1 MATSPPGPKKHW
13 LRGNLPDFQRDRLNF
28 LTHCARTY
36 GDIVALRLGPR
47 RVFVLSHPDFIEEV
61 LVTQNQCFSKHFGL
75 RLNPLVLGKG
85 LLTSEGDF
93 WLRQR
98 RLIQPAFSR
107 ARLAGYAPA
116 MIEATQRMLSGW
128 AAGQSA
134 RSTPT

>member
-1 MATSPPGPKKHW
+1 MIVTSPPGPKTHW
-13 LRGNLPDFQRDRLNF
+13 LRGNLPDFQRDRLDF

-36 GDIVALRLGPR
+36 GDIVGLRLGPR
-47 RVFVLSHPDFIEEV
+47 RVFVLTHPDFIEQV
-61 LVTQNQCFSKHFGL
+61 LVTQNQCFRKHFGL

-107 ARLAGYAPA
+107 AALWPA
-116 MIEATQRMLSGW
+116 
-128 AAGQSA
+128 
-134 RSTPT
+134 TPRP